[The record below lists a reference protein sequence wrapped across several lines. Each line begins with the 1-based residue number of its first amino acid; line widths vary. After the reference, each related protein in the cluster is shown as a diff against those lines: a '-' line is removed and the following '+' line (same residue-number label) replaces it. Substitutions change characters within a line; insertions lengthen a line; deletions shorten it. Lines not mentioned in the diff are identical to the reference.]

1 MEWHLSSR
9 LKGKMK
15 KKLISLIY
23 PVLASATVAWV
34 TPVFAQ
40 DAAVNKP
47 ESELELLRAQL
58 AARQAINEELSR
70 RISTLEQLLAA
81 QSKTSGPVS
90 SGLDASFP
98 KPPADA
104 PRGDAITAIEE
115 ALVSKGLA
123 LMPSGSLRGTS
134 SITWAHSGAGN
145 NRADSEVLG
154 LTLETGLPWG
164 MAVAVSA
171 PYIWRNFASGTNNG
185 VGDPSISVAKKLS
198 NESGAIP
205 SIILRLSYTH
215 DGGKDPFTVPSVAS
229 GFRAVGV
236 SLSAVKRFDPLVF
249 YGNISYGHAFPKSVT
264 IRDKGTS
271 AVLFQGRIAPGDAYG
286 LGMGV
291 SLAATPEIALDAGL
305 SFSFA
310 NSSRFDALNTA
321 IFPGRST
328 AGYLN
333 LGTSILLTRSLSLS
347 IGAAAGVTRDA
358 SDFVFSVA
366 LPYRF

>member
-1 MEWHLSSR
+1 MTKKLSS
-9 LKGKMK
+9 
-15 KKLISLIY
+15 LICRA
-23 PVLASATVAWV
+23 VASATVACV
-34 TPVFAQ
+34 TTVFAQ
-40 DAAVNKP
+40 GAAVNKP
-47 ESELELLRAQL
+47 ESELETLRAQL

-70 RISTLEQLLAA
+70 RISSLEQLLAA
-81 QSKTSGPVS
+81 QSKTAAPVS
-90 SGLDASFP
+90 PGLDVNYP

-123 LMPSGSLRGTS
+123 LMLSGSLRGTS
-134 SITWAHSGAGN
+134 SMTWAHSGAGS
-145 NRADSEVLG
+145 NRADSAALG

-164 MAVAVSA
+164 MAAAVSA
-171 PYIWRNFASGTNNG
+171 PYIWRDFASGPNNG
-185 VGDPSISVAKKLS
+185 VGDPSISVAKKLT
-198 NESGAIP
+198 NESGAVP

-215 DGGKDPFTVPSVAS
+215 DSGKDPFTVPSVAS

-236 SLSAVKRFDPLVF
+236 SLSAAKRFDPLVL

-264 IRDKGTS
+264 ISDKGTG
-271 AVLFQGRIAPGDAYG
+271 AILFQGRIAPGDAYG

-310 NSSRFDALNTA
+310 NSSRFDSLNAA
-321 IFPGRST
+321 ISPGRST
-328 AGYLN
+328 VGYLN
-333 LGTSILLTRSLSLS
+333 LGTSILLTKRMSLS

>member
-1 MEWHLSSR
+1 MT
-9 LKGKMK
+9 
-15 KKLISLIY
+15 KKLISLIF
-23 PVLASATVAWV
+23 PVVASATVAWA
-34 TPVFAQ
+34 TPVVAQ
-40 DAAVNKP
+40 NAPANKP
-47 ESELELLRAQL
+47 ESELETLRAQL
-58 AARQAINEELSR
+58 AARQAINDELSR

-81 QSKTSGPVS
+81 QSKASGPVS

-104 PRGDAITAIEE
+104 PRGEAITAIEE

-123 LMPSGSLRGTS
+123 LMLSGSMRGTS
-134 SITWAHSGAGN
+134 SMTWAHSGAGT
-145 NRADSEVLG
+145 NRADSAVLG

-164 MAVAVSA
+164 MAAAVSA
-171 PYIWRNFASGTNNG
+171 PYIWRDFASGTNHG
-185 VGDPSISVAKKLS
+185 VGDASISVAKKLTH
-198 NESGAIP
+198 ESGAVP

-229 GFRAVGV
+229 GFRALGV
-236 SLSAVKRFDPLVF
+236 SMSAAKRFDPLVL
-249 YGNISYGHAFPKSVT
+249 YGSISYGRAFAKSVT
-264 IRDKGTS
+264 ISEKGTG
-271 AVLFQGRIAPGDAYG
+271 AILFQGRITPGDAYG

-310 NSSRFDALNTA
+310 NSSRFELSNSA
-321 IFPGRST
+321 FFSGRST
-328 AGYLN
+328 VGYLN
-333 LGTSILLTRSLSLS
+333 LGTSILLTNKLSLS

-358 SDFVFSVA
+358 SNFVFSVA